1 MPNAPYSEPLWA
13 TQKKDTTMNK
23 ISILKEI
30 RELQNQLSYSKN
42 IGFFFG
48 AGTSTALGIPNIAQL
63 TTKVKDALKNGE
75 KKHFIKIAEDLKS
88 TLDKDDINIEDILN
102 QIRKIREITGE
113 KNNKKYLE
121 IDGESAK
128 KLDIEICKNIYHIL
142 IEKEKKADI
151 KNTKKLMAWLNL
163 QNRDY
168 SKEIFTSNYDL
179 IFEKSFE
186 EVQIPYFDGFVG
198 SYEPFFLPE
207 NVETF
212 VDNNDITKSWIRL
225 WKIHGSLSWFW
236 KKELNGSARIVRLG
250 RIDNIES
257 DGNEIVIYPS
267 KEKYD
272 SSRKQPFISYFD
284 RMKSF
289 LSKGELLFIIS
300 GYSFSDQHI
309 NEIIFNSLRNNN
321 RLFILVFAFSDDTII
336 DLYKLSSS
344 YLNITAFGPKK
355 CIMNGEIGELEFNK
369 DDLKSNEQSNYFWD
383 EGKSELVIGDFNKLV
398 EFIIFNS
405 GKKES
410 IEKVADEN

>member
-1 MPNAPYSEPLWA
+1 MSKAN
-13 TQKKDTTMNK
+13 
-23 ISILKEI
+23 IIKEI

-48 AGTSTALGIPNIAQL
+48 AGTSTALGIPNIAEL
-63 TTKVKDALKNGE
+63 TTQVESSLENELKDNFSII
-75 KKHFIKIAEDLKS
+75 KKDLKS
-88 TLDKDDINIEDILN
+88 TLGKDDINIEDILN
-102 QIRKIREITGE
+102 QIRRIREITGE
-113 KNNKKYLE
+113 KEDKSYLD
-121 IDGESAK
+121 INGKSAK
-128 KLDIEICKNIYHIL
+128 ELDIEICKNIYAIL
-142 IEKEKKADI
+142 SAKEKDADI

-179 IFEKSFE
+179 IFEKSLE
-186 EVQIPYFDGFVG
+186 EVKIPYFDGFVG

-236 KKELNGSARIVRLG
+236 KKESNGSTRIVRLG
-250 RIDNIES
+250 RIDNIKN

-309 NEIIFNSLRNNN
+309 NEVIFNSLRNNN
-321 RLFILVFAFSDDTII
+321 RLFVLVFAYSDNTIEE
-336 DLYKLSSS
+336 LYKYSSS

-355 CIMNGEIGELEFNK
+355 GILNGELVEWEFNK
-369 DDLKSNEQSNYFWD
+369 DDLKPREQANYFWNEED
-383 EGKSELVIGDFNKLV
+383 EELIIGDFNKLV

-405 GKKES
+405 GKKDS
-410 IEKVADEN
+410 IEKVADEK